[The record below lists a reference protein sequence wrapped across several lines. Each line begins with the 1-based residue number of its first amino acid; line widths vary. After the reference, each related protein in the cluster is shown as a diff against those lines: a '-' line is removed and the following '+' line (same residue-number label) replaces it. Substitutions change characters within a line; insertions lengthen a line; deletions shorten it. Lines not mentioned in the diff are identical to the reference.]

1 MDKLRSADN
10 YCVIVKKFPDFCK
23 EDVRISKIINFIIT
37 DHYRYH
43 LSHFQ
48 VSVLQRLEQLPFDE
62 SCDWNTPL
70 SAWRYYREIIVG
82 KQRTQYT
89 TQMPL
94 GAESTPNS
102 EADDNSSMPST
113 SNSSEG
119 ACSNPS
125 NVVKPDSPSAASAT
139 NETPVTFRV
148 TCTRG
153 GGKHSFSSM
162 DAARCFGAGLV
173 RRFGWTVKLKNAEL
187 EVLLTIMGESMT
199 VAIALNQESK
209 YKRNIAHFGPT
220 TLRST
225 IAYGLLRYMNTKGMG
240 PYRINF
246 FFLLFNIK
254 WLCYVQH

>member
-23 EDVRISKIINFIIT
+23 EDVRISKIIKY
-37 DHYRYH
+37 YRRNHYH

-82 KQRTQYT
+82 KQRTQST
-89 TQMPL
+89 TQTLSP
-94 GAESTPNS
+94 ESTPKS
-102 EADDNSSMPST
+102 EADDNSSMHST
-113 SNSSEG
+113 SDSSEG

-125 NVVKPDSPSAASAT
+125 NMVKSESPSAATT

-153 GGKHSFSSM
+153 GGKHCFSSM
-162 DAARCFGAGLV
+162 DAARCFGAGLAQ
-173 RRFGWTVKLKNAEL
+173 RFGWTVQLKNAEL
-187 EVLLTIMGESMT
+187 EVL
-199 VAIALNQESK
+199 
-209 YKRNIAHFGPT
+209 
-220 TLRST
+220 
-225 IAYGLLRYMNTKGMG
+225 
-240 PYRINF
+240 
-246 FFLLFNIK
+246 
-254 WLCYVQH
+254 

>member
-23 EDVRISKIINFIIT
+23 EDVRISKIL
-37 DHYRYH
+37 YRCNHYH
-43 LSHFQ
+43 LSYFQ
-48 VSVLQRLEQLPFDE
+48 ISVLQRLEQLPFDE
-62 SCDWNTPL
+62 SCNWNTPL
-70 SAWRYYREIIVG
+70 SAWRYYRETIVG
-82 KQRTQYT
+82 KQRTQST
-89 TQMPL
+89 TQMLSP
-94 GAESTPNS
+94 ESTPIS
-102 EADDNSSMPST
+102 EADGNSSMPST
-113 SNSSEG
+113 CTNDSSEG

-162 DAARCFGAGLV
+162 DAARCFGAGLA
-173 RRFGWTVKLKNAEL
+173 RRFGWTVQLKNAEL

-240 PYRINF
+240 AYQINF
-246 FFLLFNIK
+246 LLVQY
-254 WLCYVQH
+254 YVTYSTN